1 MFNTSTIRNHIDGGR
16 DENGPIGHIGPYG
29 RIVALCPEK
38 TLQKTMD
45 SEPSFFSKQDPDP
58 I

>member
-1 MFNTSTIRNHIDGGR
+1 MFNTSTIQNHIDGGR

-45 SEPSFFSKQDPDP
+45 SEQSFFSKQDPDP